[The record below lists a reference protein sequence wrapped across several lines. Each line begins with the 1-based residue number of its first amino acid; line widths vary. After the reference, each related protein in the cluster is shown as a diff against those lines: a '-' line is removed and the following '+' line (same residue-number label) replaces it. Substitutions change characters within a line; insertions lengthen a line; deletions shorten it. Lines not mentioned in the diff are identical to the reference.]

1 MNPIFEGF
9 EVTDIKKMLK
19 NLLENFKKEDL
30 FHRIVISWKGLCND
44 RNEYPVTEKGIG

>member
-1 MNPIFEGF
+1 
-9 EVTDIKKMLK
+9 MLK